1 MVLYLLRRVGLIL
14 LFSCA
19 AISAQ
24 AQKDITIAPGDTLS
38 FWIIGA
44 LDAPRTVPI
53 QADGTVMLPLVGPLS
68 VAGLTISQ
76 AREKLATRLRNVPV
90 RIVTQEGRELRIGL
104 RPNEIGLDVAQFR
117 PIYMS
122 GDVNAIG
129 EVEYRPHLTARQ
141 AVVKAGGLL
150 RLEFSAANEIP
161 IGLMT
166 QRVRLQQQVDTSTS
180 ILQLLAHHY
189 LLLNPDTD
197 LTTEP
202 LLRQIPD
209 LPLTD
214 GVLTQVEMRK
224 TLLEREALNRQN
236 VLKQLEARVDVIE
249 SLERSSANSMEIA
262 QSSVERLTKLNDQGL
277 LRTEAM
283 DSARQGFLQSQT
295 RALQAA
301 SERLRISLEIARLE
315 NEGTTDALEMS
326 EDLLEDVKVELER
339 LQTSKAQLQVL
350 NWNAGQYQPLDE
362 APRAAEVI
370 LTLFRNENGQTT
382 ERKIEF
388 DDILLPGDVLNVSLQ

>member
-19 AISAQ
+19 AMSAQ

-44 LDAPRTVPI
+44 LDAPRTVPL

-76 AREKLATRLRNVPV
+76 AREKLATRLREVPV

-209 LPLTD
+209 MPLTD

-249 SLERSSANSMEIA
+249 SLERSSASSMEIA

-326 EDLLEDVKVELER
+326 EDLLEDVKAELER

>member
-1 MVLYLLRRVGLIL
+1 M
-14 LFSCA
+14 
-19 AISAQ
+19 SAQ

-44 LDAPRTVPI
+44 LDAPRTVPL

-76 AREKLATRLRNVPV
+76 AREKLATRLREVPV

-209 LPLTD
+209 MPLTD

-249 SLERSSANSMEIA
+249 SLERSSASSMEIA

-326 EDLLEDVKVELER
+326 EDLLEDVKAELER

>member
-1 MVLYLLRRVGLIL
+1 M

-76 AREKLATRLRNVPV
+76 AREKLATRLRDVPV

-326 EDLLEDVKVELER
+326 EDLLEDVKAELER

>member
-76 AREKLATRLRNVPV
+76 AREKLATRLRDVPV

-326 EDLLEDVKVELER
+326 EDLLEDVKAELER

>member
-1 MVLYLLRRVGLIL
+1 M